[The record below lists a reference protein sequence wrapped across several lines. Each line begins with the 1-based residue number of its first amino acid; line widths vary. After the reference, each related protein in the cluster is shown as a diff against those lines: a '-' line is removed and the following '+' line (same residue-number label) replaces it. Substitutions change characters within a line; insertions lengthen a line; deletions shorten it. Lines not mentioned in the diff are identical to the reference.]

1 MRKRSMFLL
10 VAVFGLLPF
19 WISLTVLLAGVVEH
33 GHSGEYA
40 AAAGWYPLLGAWLSG
55 YTLSVAIITVLVH
68 GAVRGDAARKRRIA
82 TITLSAGTVVSLL
95 LMGWPY
101 YRAAQTEKYNE
112 QQKAR
117 VLNFVRSSDIVR
129 KMMPEPFD
137 VSMDGG
143 SLDRDGRQWRFE
155 VRIRPIAAPSANQ
168 RSIYAVVDVLHQGP
182 VIRCFT
188 RQSAR
193 ERESSN
199 PCQESIMPDQAG
211 PTVADPL

>member
-1 MRKRSMFLL
+1 MRNRSLFLL

-55 YTLSVAIITVLVH
+55 YTLAVAILTALVH

-82 TITLSAGTVVSLL
+82 TITLCAGTVVALL

-101 YRAAQTEKYNE
+101 YRAAQNEKYNE

-117 VLNFVRSSDIVR
+117 VLSFVRSSDVVR
-129 KMMPEPFD
+129 SMMPEPFD

-143 SLDRDGRQWRFE
+143 TLGRDGRQWRFE
-155 VRIRPIAAPSANQ
+155 VRIRPIAGPSANQ
-168 RSIYAVVDVLHQGP
+168 RSIYAIVDVFNEGP
-182 VIRCFT
+182 LIRCFT

-199 PCQESIMPDQAG
+199 PCREPITSDEAG
-211 PTVADPL
+211 R